1 MTTASIYITKKI
13 TVIKGCIVTEHDMN
27 EFTNIIQN
35 LQCFDIKGDSKPAK
49 LNKYVNLAL
58 QNGFVKSA
66 ETIKNAG
73 FEGKNSDVL
82 SYKITFTK

>member
-1 MTTASIYITKKI
+1 LT
-13 TVIKGCIVTEHDMN
+13 
-27 EFTNIIQN
+27 
-35 LQCFDIKGDSKPAK
+35 LGDSKPAK